1 LRASWQLAIGSW
13 QFAIKNRARECLS
26 SGAVSLLAG
35 LRLPAEASEE
45 SGSDG
50 SEAKQSKQRQRRSS
64 LRQSS
69 ALLPAL
75 LLRLSALRGL
85 RLLGSGLVRLVDAR
99 PLCAALDA
107 AAGSLS
113 TFLYRASCGFGA
125 VFHSAGCGLGTMLDL
140 GSGGFSAALHSR
152 LSCGLGCSASPRAG
166 VVLRGAKGTGSTAGL
181 GDVADIAYLEG
192 LFAGRGSRGAAAGL
206 RTRLAGGGA
215 SLGTSG
221 RNSRYFHLMADML
234 AELAGV
240 AHQTILLAVVST
252 QHDVVPALADAAAEG
267 SACSSGGLG
276 PRSGLT
282 GSLCPGS
289 ALSGSSTG
297 GLGSRS

>member
-1 LRASWQLAIGSW
+1 
-13 QFAIKNRARECLS
+13 NRARECLS

-113 TFLYRASCGFGA
+113 TFLYRASCGFG
-125 VFHSAGCGLGTMLDL
+125 TMLDL

-181 GDVADIAYLEG
+181 GDVADIAYL
-192 LFAGRGSRGAAAGL
+192 
-206 RTRLAGGGA
+206 
-215 SLGTSG
+215 
-221 RNSRYFHLMADML
+221 
-234 AELAGV
+234 
-240 AHQTILLAVVST
+240 
-252 QHDVVPALADAAAEG
+252 
-267 SACSSGGLG
+267 
-276 PRSGLT
+276 
-282 GSLCPGS
+282 
-289 ALSGSSTG
+289 
-297 GLGSRS
+297 